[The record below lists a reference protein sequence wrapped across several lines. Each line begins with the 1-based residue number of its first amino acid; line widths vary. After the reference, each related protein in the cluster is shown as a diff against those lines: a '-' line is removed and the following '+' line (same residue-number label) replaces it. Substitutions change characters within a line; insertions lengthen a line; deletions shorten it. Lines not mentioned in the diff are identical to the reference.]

1 MLVSIQRRSIGKLP
15 VKSIENGMS
24 VYGGK
29 MTRLSNFSIEY
40 FAESDPATILPELL
54 DRLIALGEMARQ
66 ISHALGNNGHR
77 PEVAAELIEYLKHQA
92 DK

>member
-54 DRLIALGEMARQ
+54 DRLIALGETARQ
-66 ISHALGNNGHR
+66 ISHALGNNSHR
-77 PEVAAELIEYLKHQA
+77 PDVAAELIGYLKHQA
-92 DK
+92 YK

>member
-1 MLVSIQRRSIGKLP
+1 
-15 VKSIENGMS
+15 
-24 VYGGK
+24 

-54 DRLIALGEMARQ
+54 DRLIALGETARQ

-77 PEVAAELIEYLKHQA
+77 PEVAAELIGYLKHQA
-92 DK
+92 YK

>member
-1 MLVSIQRRSIGKLP
+1 
-15 VKSIENGMS
+15 MS

-29 MTRLSNFSIEY
+29 MTQLSNLSIEY

-54 DRLIALGEMARQ
+54 DHLIALGEMARQ
-66 ISHALGNNGHR
+66 IS
-77 PEVAAELIEYLKHQA
+77 QA

>member
-1 MLVSIQRRSIGKLP
+1 LNILP
-15 VKSIENGMS
+15 NL
-24 VYGGK
+24 
-29 MTRLSNFSIEY
+29 T
-40 FAESDPATILPELL
+40 PPILPELL